1 MREALFI
8 KKNKDKWTRIQHLPA
23 TDADEMA
30 DDFTELVNDLA
41 YAKTFYPSSKITRFI
56 NGQAS
61 RIYLKIFRNKKE
73 EANRIFRFWKIDLP
87 LIVRKYHKV
96 IFFTALLF
104 CLFCLVGFF
113 SSRHD
118 ENFTRFVLGDGY
130 VDKTIQNIEDG
141 NPFGIYQSEGPLI
154 TWLEIMFNNLRVAIK
169 YFFEGIVFGIFT
181 IRSVIAFGVT
191 VGVFHEIFFSRGLGW
206 DWGLAVM
213 IHGTLELWSFVI
225 SSTAGIILGMGFLFP
240 GTRRRIDSFKKAA
253 KDGVKLLV
261 GILPFYIV
269 AAFFEGFVTRHYK
282 MHWAFNALIL
292 LSSLALIVWYFII
305 YPIRLSKK
313 LNTGEKQFFQE

>member
-8 KKNKDKWTRIQHLPA
+8 KKNKDKWTRIEHMPA

-96 IFFTALLF
+96 IFFTAVLF
-104 CLFCLVGFF
+104 CLFFLVGFF

-118 ENFTRFVLGDGY
+118 ENFTRYVLGDGY

-154 TWLEIMFNNLRVAIK
+154 TWVEIMFNNVRVAIK

-191 VGVFHEIFFSRGLGW
+191 VGVFHEIFFSHGLGW

-213 IHGTLELWSFVI
+213 IHGELELWSFVI

-261 GILPFYIV
+261 GIIPFYIV

-282 MHWAFNALIL
+282 MHWAFNMLIL
-292 LSSLALIVWYFII
+292 LSSLTLIVWYFII

-313 LNTGEKQFFQE
+313 LNTEEKQFFQE

>member
-8 KKNKDKWTRIQHLPA
+8 KKNKDKWTRIQHMPA
-23 TDADEMA
+23 TEADEMA
-30 DDFTELVNDLA
+30 EDFTELVNDLA

-61 RIYLKIFRNKKE
+61 KIYLKIFRNKKE
-73 EANRIFRFWKIDLP
+73 EVNRIFRFWKIDLP

-96 IFFTALLF
+96 VFFTALLF
-104 CLFCLVGFF
+104 CAFFFVGFF
-113 SSRHD
+113 SSKHD

-130 VDKTIQNIEDG
+130 VDTTIQNIEDK
-141 NPFGIYQSEGPLI
+141 NPFGIYQSDGAFI
-154 TWLEIMFNNLRVAIK
+154 SWLEIMFNNVRVAIK

-206 DWGLAVM
+206 EWGLAVM

-240 GTRRRIDSFKKAA
+240 GTRKRIDSLKTAA

-261 GILPFYIV
+261 GIIPFYMV

-282 MHWAFNALIL
+282 MHWSLNVLIL
-292 LSSLALIVWYFII
+292 LASVFLIVWYFII
-305 YPIRLSKK
+305 YPIQLSKK
-313 LNTGEKQFFQE
+313 LATENKQPVKE